1 MEESSDCEEEDTFM
15 STTDP
20 LSKAIDQGKTPHNLR
35 KQTKNPVNNYRREDK
50 NTDEETRAPERRHLS
65 RSIAIMASSQPL
77 TPNPSQ
83 RSIVS
88 SELFTSNM
96 HGALQISSERAAS
109 AEASQKIAEI
119 PTRQCKY
126 NQSATKSL
134 LILTSQGD

>member
-1 MEESSDCEEEDTFM
+1 
-15 STTDP
+15 
-20 LSKAIDQGKTPHNLR
+20 
-35 KQTKNPVNNYRREDK
+35 
-50 NTDEETRAPERRHLS
+50 
-65 RSIAIMASSQPL
+65 MASSQPL
-77 TPNPSQ
+77 TSNPSQ

-119 PTRQCKY
+119 STRQCNY
-126 NQSATKSL
+126 NRSATKSL